1 MKKQPYP
8 VAQLTGGLDVS
19 VDGVFLVDKNSPYL
33 RNVRFDKGLIRKGL
47 GWVQFGTGLPLD
59 GTPVLID
66 TFPTA
71 DGTIHQLMV
80 TTKWVYKYNES
91 SNDYT
96 KKNPTVQF
104 TGDESNQFSCVTTLG
119 SAGNEIFILTNGKD
133 KIQKWDGSAGN
144 FADLAGW
151 STGPVL
157 AKRLVIFNANRK
169 H

>member
-59 GTPVLID
+59 GTPILID

-71 DGTIHQLMV
+71 DGT
-80 TTKWVYKYNES
+80 
-91 SNDYT
+91 
-96 KKNPTVQF
+96 KN
-104 TGDESNQFSCVTTLG
+104 
-119 SAGNEIFILTNGKD
+119 
-133 KIQKWDGSAGN
+133 
-144 FADLAGW
+144 
-151 STGPVL
+151 
-157 AKRLVIFNANRK
+157 
-169 H
+169 